1 MSERLTPAE
10 KQAIRTFVK
19 NRLAFYPP
27 DQRGF
32 MRYALA
38 RSGIVILRTHQ
49 KGE

>member
-1 MSERLTPAE
+1 MRTRLSDAE
-10 KQAIRTFVK
+10 KQMIRTFVK

-38 RSGIVILRTHQ
+38 RSGIVILRSRQ
-49 KGE
+49 G